1 MNFLDLDPDK
11 IFPREQEVVEEK
23 EMVDEKRIQQGA
35 RLNNLARSGG
45 LDEIMKVFESIEISA
60 WGKVKTAPV
69 SEMSQLAEMTQ
80 YARVVSEVIKNFKN
94 EINRAITAAK
104 ESSRTTT

>member
-11 IFPREQEVVEEK
+11 VFPQEQEMIDER

-35 RLNNLARSGG
+35 RLNNLAKSGG
-45 LDEIMKVFESIEISA
+45 LDEIIKVFESIEMSA
-60 WGKVKTAPV
+60 WQKVKTAPV

-80 YARVVSEVIKNFKN
+80 YARVVSEVIKNFRN
-94 EINRAITAAK
+94 EINRAITAAR